1 MLLETEII
9 NDMVL
14 VRVKED
20 RLTDSRA
27 IDFRAGISEIVAQGA
42 INLLL
47 DLGSVKFLD
56 STGLGAI
63 VSVSKMLGADGK
75 LAVCGLTGQV
85 RKVFQVTRMDTIFE
99 VFDVP
104 S

>member
-1 MLLETEII
+1 M
-9 NDMVL
+9 
-14 VRVKED
+14 RVKED
-20 RLTDSRA
+20 RLTDSKA
-27 IDFRAGISEIVAQGA
+27 IDFRAGISEIVALGA

-47 DLGSVKFLD
+47 DLGCVKFLD

-63 VSVSKMLGADGK
+63 VSVSKMLGEDGK

-85 RKVFQVTRMDTIFE
+85 RNVFEVTRMDT
-99 VFDVP
+99 VFDVYELP